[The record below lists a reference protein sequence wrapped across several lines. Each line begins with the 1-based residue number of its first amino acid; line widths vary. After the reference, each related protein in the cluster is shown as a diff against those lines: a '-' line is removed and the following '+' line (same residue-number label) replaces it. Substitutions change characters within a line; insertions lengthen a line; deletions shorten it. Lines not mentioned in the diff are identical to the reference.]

1 MEIYMPHAVNDI
13 RIGEAFNHLFRI
25 ILKMENSDDDDFIW
39 NFQYTAFVTP
49 FFLLPLMLYR
59 DKCGKNV
66 VCKNISDSVKSYLD
80 SIHFEGGVVADSV
93 SDFHN
98 YMEYFSMKKYIP
110 IIKFPGCKSKDSI
123 KNDILSVAE
132 NIMIRQLNI
141 EGELRKALS
150 YMLTETIDNISEH
163 SESEFGY
170 IFAQY
175 YPSKSYI
182 DICIADNGISIL
194 GSYVKSGKGGI
205 TNDVEALK
213 SAGKGI
219 STKNLPDTENRGYGI
234 STCKRMLSKG
244 LGGTY
249 LLLSG
254 QAFHLMSEEETS
266 YIGLPDYIK
275 WDGTIVA
282 LRIPYKEERMFN
294 FYEYLE

>member
-1 MEIYMPHAVNDI
+1 MPHAVNDI

-141 EGELRKALS
+141 EG
-150 YMLTETIDNISEH
+150 
-163 SESEFGY
+163 
-170 IFAQY
+170 
-175 YPSKSYI
+175 
-182 DICIADNGISIL
+182 
-194 GSYVKSGKGGI
+194 
-205 TNDVEALK
+205 
-213 SAGKGI
+213 
-219 STKNLPDTENRGYGI
+219 
-234 STCKRMLSKG
+234 
-244 LGGTY
+244 
-249 LLLSG
+249 
-254 QAFHLMSEEETS
+254 
-266 YIGLPDYIK
+266 
-275 WDGTIVA
+275 
-282 LRIPYKEERMFN
+282 
-294 FYEYLE
+294 